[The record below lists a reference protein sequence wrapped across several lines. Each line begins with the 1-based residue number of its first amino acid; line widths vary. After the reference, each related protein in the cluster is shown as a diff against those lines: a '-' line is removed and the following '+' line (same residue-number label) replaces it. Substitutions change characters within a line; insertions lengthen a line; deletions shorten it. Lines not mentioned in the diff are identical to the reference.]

1 MNLFH
6 WRIPFL
12 TILMGKKV
20 NLTVVKHR
28 YNQDFRP
35 RSKLLHFSVTFCA
48 KSFYSRQIS
57 FYNLK

>member
-35 RSKLLHFSVTFCA
+35 RSKLLHFVQNHFTAVKYRF
-48 KSFYSRQIS
+48 II
-57 FYNLK
+57 